1 MHLLPATCIMFL
13 ISCAVHAAGHP
24 CALGKAITGEF
35 KEFGRGTSFRLTGSK
50 QEYVLANIL
59 IDELDG
65 RPPPLSG
72 MLSLHPANEK
82 PDRYGRIAVHAF
94 RNGTWV
100 QGDVLHHGHGLAF
113 GHVERPACLH
123 ALLEAENRH
132 RAKHVGYWQKKG
144 LELNADDMK
153 ALSGKTGHF
162 VLIRGKVRSVG
173 DRKRRLYLNFGENWA
188 HDFTVSV
195 SKSGADG
202 FGGSLE
208 RLKGMR
214 GKTVLV
220 RGTLEERQG
229 PLVRIVDDI
238 QIQII
243 E

>member
-1 MHLLPATCIMFL
+1 MRLLPATCMMFM
-13 ISCAVHAAGHP
+13 ISCAVQAAGHP
-24 CALGKAITGEF
+24 CAMGEAIIGEF
-35 KEFGRGTSFRLTGSK
+35 QEFRRGSTFRLTGSE
-50 QEYVLANIL
+50 QDYVLANIL
-59 IDELDG
+59 IDELGG
-65 RPPPLSG
+65 RPPSMSG
-72 MLSLHPANEK
+72 LLSLHAATHK

-94 RNGTWV
+94 QNRTWI
-100 QGDVLHHGHGLAF
+100 QGDLLQNGHGLAF
-113 GHVERPACLH
+113 GRVKTQDCLQ
-123 ALLEAENRH
+123 ALLQAEDLH
-132 RAKHVGYWQKKG
+132 RARHFEYWQKKG
-144 LELNADDMK
+144 LELNAVDDK
-153 ALSGKTGHF
+153 ALSGKTGQF

-202 FGGSLE
+202 FGESLE
-208 RLKGMR
+208 RLKGRR